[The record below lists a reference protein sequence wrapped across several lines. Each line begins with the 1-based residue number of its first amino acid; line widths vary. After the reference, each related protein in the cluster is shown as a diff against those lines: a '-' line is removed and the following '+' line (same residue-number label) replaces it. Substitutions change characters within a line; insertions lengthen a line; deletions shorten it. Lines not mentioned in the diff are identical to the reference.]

1 MGYRVNGL
9 PPFQV
14 SFSITFPEG
23 YVGKEKMDTKF
34 KVEADDSQV
43 QVGVLNQLA
52 RTAKYETNKSSAPT
66 LDADSLELHTK
77 LEALKV
83 IASTASPVLN
93 KCNGRGSIDDDET
106 TEGSERGDLVTAT
119 SSLKTLSS
127 DFQEIYEFAAPEDD
141 DLPEVPYCGGEVLA
155 TPAGRSRDEYE
166 VSRVQPF
173 VTSIGRGVDLSEP
186 GWDESSDA

>member
-1 MGYRVNGL
+1 MAYRVNGL

-34 KVEADDSQV
+34 HVDADDSQV

-52 RTAKYETNKSSAPT
+52 KTAKFETNKSNSPI
-66 LDADSLELHTK
+66 LDADSVELHTK

-83 IASTASPVLN
+83 IASTASPV
-93 KCNGRGSIDDDET
+93 KCDADDQGST
-106 TEGSERGDLVTAT
+106 ATEGSEQGDLVTAT
-119 SSLKTLSS
+119 SSMKTLSS

-155 TPAGRSRDEYE
+155 TPIGRSRDEFE
-166 VSRVQPF
+166 VSRGRPF
-173 VTSIGRGVDLSEP
+173 ITSIANGLEQTEA
-186 GWDESSDA
+186 GWD